1 MTRLALHP
9 NDASITLIDNQRV
22 RYREPGF
29 ALFDDERITTG
40 SGAFRQARI
49 SPRRIQHKFWSALSA
64 AAFTDR
70 HFEHLSPADLVS
82 QQLEELW
89 SRHAADG
96 DELVIAVPAHMTR
109 DQLGLLLGIASELGV
124 PVVAMVDAAVAATRR
139 EYRNATPV
147 HIDMGLHTTAMARLA
162 QVGHAQV
169 EGTEILEECGLFQLY
184 DTWLN
189 AIAEAFVEGSRFDPL
204 HTAETEQ
211 MLVNSLDQWLTEAAA
226 QPTVSLSLDHAG
238 LQHRAEIESLRLIGA
253 AAPFYQ
259 RIASQLR
266 ALYRA
271 GETPALQVTERVA
284 RLPGLADMLKARVGG
299 EVYSLEM
306 AATARGA
313 LARLGE
319 VADPGQGGV
328 TLLRQ
333 LPWDQSAFEVES
345 AAAQQGDGALPTHL
359 LFRHRAYRLEGRPLV
374 IGTQHAEGD
383 RSLALDGDM
392 PGVSRRHCTLAHVDG
407 RCVVEDSS
415 RYGTYLNGHRISGS
429 TVLQVGDTL
438 RVGSPGFE
446 LTLIATEEC

>member
-1 MTRLALHP
+1 MTRFALHP
-9 NDASITLIDNQRV
+9 NDASITLIDSERV

-29 ALFDDERITTG
+29 ALFDDEEITTG
-40 SGAFRQARI
+40 SDAFRQARI
-49 SPRRIQHKFWSALSA
+49 SPRRIQHRFWSALTA
-64 AAFTDR
+64 ATLTDR

-82 QQLEELW
+82 QQLEALW
-89 SRHAADG
+89 TRHAASG
-96 DELVIAVPAHMTR
+96 DELIVAVPANMTR
-109 DQLGLLLGIASELGV
+109 DQLGLLLGIAAELSI
-124 PVVAMVDAAVAATRR
+124 PIVAMVDAAVAATRR

-162 QVGHAQV
+162 QAGHAQV
-169 EGTEILEECGLFQLY
+169 EGTEIIEGCGLFQLY

-211 MLVNSLDQWLTEAAA
+211 MLVNSLERWLVEAAT
-226 QPTVSLSLDHAG
+226 QETVALSLDHAG

-253 AAPFYQ
+253 AAPYYQ
-259 RIASQLR
+259 QIASQLR
-266 ALYRA
+266 ALFRA
-271 GETPALQVTERVA
+271 GETPALQITDRVA

-299 EVYSLEM
+299 EVFSLEA

-313 LARLGE
+313 LVRLGN
-319 VADPGQGGV
+319 VAESGSSGV

-333 LPWDQSAFEVES
+333 LPWDQSAFDVEPAS
-345 AAAQQGDGALPTHL
+345 GEQEGGALPTHL
-359 LFRHRAYRLEGRPLV
+359 LFQHRAYPLSQPLV
-374 IGTQHAEGD
+374 LGTQRVDGS
-383 RSLALDGDM
+383 RSLTLNGEM
-392 PGVSRRHCTLAHVDG
+392 PGVSRQHCTLSHVDG
-407 RCVVEDSS
+407 RCVVEDNS

-446 LTLIATEEC
+446 MTLIATEEC